1 MGTLIKK
8 RSDELGIDI
17 KRLSNFLKCTEE
29 EITSMY
35 KAESIDSHLLLRWS
49 KILEY
54 DFFRIYSQHLIL
66 HAPAHGST
74 IDHSLTKK
82 TKNTLP
88 QFRKN
93 IYSKELIDYML
104 ELIETG
110 RKTKAEIIEQYKI
123 PKTALYKWIVKYKEI
138 SK

>member
-8 RSDELGIDI
+8 RSDELGIGI
-17 KRLSNFLKCTEE
+17 NRLSNFLKCTEE
-29 EITSMY
+29 EIKSMY

-66 HAPAHGST
+66 HAPATGNT
-74 IDHSLTKK
+74 VDHSPAKK
-82 TKNTLP
+82 TKNALP

-104 ELIETG
+104 ELVETG
-110 RKTKAEIIEQYKI
+110 RKTKIEIIEQYKI
-123 PKTALYKWIVKYKEI
+123 PKTTLYKWIAKYRKI
-138 SK
+138 SN